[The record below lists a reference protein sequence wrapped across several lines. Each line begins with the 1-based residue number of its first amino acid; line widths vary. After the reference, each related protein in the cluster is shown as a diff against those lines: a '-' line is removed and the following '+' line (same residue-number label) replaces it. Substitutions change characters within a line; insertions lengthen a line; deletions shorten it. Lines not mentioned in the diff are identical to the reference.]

1 MENLWHEF
9 IYPFLNSQATTT
21 LVAIVAASGAFLIYF
36 MRRRDSKKD
45 AANIIILEIKNAER
59 NLTEARKAYEE
70 AKSKNTNLKSYP
82 TFNEI
87 YVLWTY

>member
-1 MENLWHEF
+1 M
-9 IYPFLNSQATTT
+9 YDM
-21 LVAIVAASGAFLIYF
+21 G
-36 MRRRDSKKD
+36 RKD
-45 AANIIILEIKNAER
+45 RIKFP
-59 NLTEARKAYEE
+59 EAEE